1 MANVLKEASVNH
13 FRKEYKDKNANQY
26 GFNPIVRHV
35 AGGPYQIVQP
45 GLCGIVLTE
54 EQAKRLVNELYI
66 AIKSPSPVSETVTQ
80 ELLPF

>member
-1 MANVLKEASVNH
+1 MANVLKEASVNY
-13 FRKEYKDKNANQY
+13 FRQEAKANNSKDY
-26 GFNPIVRHV
+26 GFNPIVIHV